1 MKQNTTKIYNRAD
14 EINYSSFVKDS
25 KLCMHDLRVILT
37 VFVIFK
43 QKNLASQGVFALD
56 VFTFSSAGQ
65 LLPPA
70 AAHTGAGQRELQRTL
85 RVAPSPLRGVLAGKA
100 GADGAQQD
108 QTSGQ
113 TIP

>member
-1 MKQNTTKIYNRAD
+1 
-14 EINYSSFVKDS
+14 
-25 KLCMHDLRVILT
+25 MHAPIILT
-37 VFVIFK
+37 VFFIFK
-43 QKNLASQGVFALD
+43 HKNLASQGVFALD

-70 AAHTGAGQRELQRTL
+70 AAHTGAGQARLCRRELQRTL

-100 GADGAQQD
+100 GADDAQQD